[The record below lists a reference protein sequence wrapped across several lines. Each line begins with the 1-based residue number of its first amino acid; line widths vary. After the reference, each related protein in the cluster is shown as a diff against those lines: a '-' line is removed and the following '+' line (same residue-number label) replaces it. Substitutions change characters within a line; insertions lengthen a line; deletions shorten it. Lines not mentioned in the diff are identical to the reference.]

1 MTAPTTTS
9 QDLGRALAAAEAAV
23 ALLPASSPLSA
34 GTPTQDAGEITLEG
48 QAIRARFAG
57 ASQGEVLVVV
67 AQDLVDALG
76 DTPLGSLDVTQAVR
90 PAIEA
95 AAATLGPVVVDP
107 GNVTD
112 AIEAIESLVAAGGTL
127 VPLTDGTDV
136 RGVVGL
142 LIKVDTTAAATTATA
157 PAGAAQPAEPAT
169 PAAPRN
175 GLDLL
180 HDVEMEVT
188 AELGRTR
195 MSVRELLALTPGAVV
210 ELDRAAGGPADLLV
224 NGRLIARGEVVV
236 IDENFGI
243 RVTEILSPSDSRS

>member
-1 MTAPTTTS
+1 MTAPTTTA

-34 GTPTQDAGEITLEG
+34 GTPTQDAGEIRLEG

-57 ASQGEVLVVV
+57 AAQGEILVMVS
-67 AQDLVDALG
+67 QDLVDALG

-107 GNVTD
+107 GNLTD
-112 AIEAIESLVAAGGTL
+112 AVEALAALVDAGGAL
-127 VPLTDGTDV
+127 VPLMDGTDV

-142 LIKVDTTAAATTATA
+142 LVKVDTTVADSAVQTPQA
-157 PAGAAQPAEPAT
+157 PST
-169 PAAPRN
+169 PAAAPRT

-195 MSVRELLALTPGAVV
+195 MSVRELLALTPGTVV

-243 RVTEILSPSDSRS
+243 RVTEIISPSEQRS